1 LINFIFHRHFD
12 ITLTSFDNSLPCC
25 NLIAGFGGARRWRA
39 AAEAAGAEAVSSVIN
54 NVFMAAIFL
63 QALAVP
69 GVGEHLMKML
79 VLDHAKLDASEAAK
93 GARGNGG
100 GLGGSSG
107 MLSGLLGMTAEEV
120 LAAMVAAAVEK

>member
-1 LINFIFHRHFD
+1 LHLLFTF
-12 ITLTSFDNSLPCC
+12 LPVW
-25 NLIAGFGGARRWRA
+25 LRL
-39 AAEAAGAEAVSSVIN
+39 
-54 NVFMAAIFL
+54 L
-63 QALAVP
+63 QALAAP

-100 GLGGSSG
+100 GLGGSGG